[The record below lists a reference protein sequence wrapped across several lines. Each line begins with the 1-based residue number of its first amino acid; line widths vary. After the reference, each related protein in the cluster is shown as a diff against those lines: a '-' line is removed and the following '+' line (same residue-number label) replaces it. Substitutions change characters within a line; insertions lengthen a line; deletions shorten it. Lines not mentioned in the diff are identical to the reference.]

1 MCLLFVIVVCLF
13 LLGIRVVGL
22 GISLFVCIM
31 RGRFR
36 GGCCGWIVGGV
47 GLAVVVFGWRIVRWC
62 FICGVVVMV
71 GYA

>member
-1 MCLLFVIVVCLF
+1 M
-13 LLGIRVVGL
+13 
-22 GISLFVCIM
+22 FVCIM

-71 GYA
+71 GYG